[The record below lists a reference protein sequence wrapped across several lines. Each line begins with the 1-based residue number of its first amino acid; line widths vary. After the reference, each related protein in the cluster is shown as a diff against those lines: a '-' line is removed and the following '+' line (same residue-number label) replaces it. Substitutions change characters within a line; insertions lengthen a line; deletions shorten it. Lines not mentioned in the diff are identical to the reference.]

1 MPTNN
6 SVEIEPFAAS
16 HFVKSFEKKY
26 KQHWNTTLLSI
37 IDGLERIEF
46 LLQTNRAETICIA
59 GEIKIIKTQFRI
71 DGTKES
77 AKSSGNRCIVAWHT
91 DKQKVAVLL
100 VYCKTDIVGR
110 NETAAWK
117 SLVRKNYVQYSHVI

>member
-1 MPTNN
+1 MPSNN
-6 SVEIEPFAAS
+6 SVEIEPFAAN
-16 HFVKSFEKKY
+16 HFVKSFEKKH
-26 KQHWNTTLLSI
+26 KQHWNTTFLSI
-37 IDGLERIEF
+37 IDGLKRIEF
-46 LLQTNRAETICIA
+46 LLQTNRAETISVA
-59 GEIKIIKTQFRI
+59 GEIIIIKTQFRI

-91 DKQKVAVLL
+91 DNQKVAVLL